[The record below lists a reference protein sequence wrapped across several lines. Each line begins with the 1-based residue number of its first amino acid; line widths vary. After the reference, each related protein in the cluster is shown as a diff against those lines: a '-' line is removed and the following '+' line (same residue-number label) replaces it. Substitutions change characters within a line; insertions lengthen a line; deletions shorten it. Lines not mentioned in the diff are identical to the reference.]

1 MARPRQ
7 PVDLLLI
14 KGKKNLT
21 KKEIEERR
29 AQEVKAPAN
38 NIEAPSYLPDKLKKE
53 FNRLA
58 QEMIDIGIMS
68 NLDCEALARFVVS
81 EHNYQ
86 KVTKKLL
93 RMGVDNPEYYNTVL
107 LQEKMFKMCRQ
118 AANDLGLTISSRCKL
133 IVPKKEEP
141 KKETPFDRMFG
152 DV

>member
-21 KKEIEERR
+21 KKEVAERR
-29 AQEVKAPAN
+29 ATEVKASAN
-38 NIEAPSYLPDKLKKE
+38 NIEAPPYLPDNLKKE

-58 QEMIDIGIMS
+58 QEMIDINIMS

-81 EHNYQ
+81 EYNYQ
-86 KVTKKLL
+86 RTTKRLL
-93 RMGVDNPEYYNTVL
+93 RTGVENPKYYDL
-107 LQEKMFKMCRQ
+107 LLMQEKLFKMARQ

-133 IVPKKEEP
+133 VVPKEE
-141 KKETPFDRMFG
+141 KKEDPIEEKFG
-152 DV
+152 DI